1 MKPAIR
7 TNIACKAVAFTA
19 AAIFLCA
26 KIIEPGT
33 FSKGRFGHRN
43 PTRAESGKEGVCM
56 SEAIPTG
63 IYDSLWSWVE
73 TSRSRKLPDHELQS
87 VLYPEETIGLK
98 KAVRPDAHD
107 HPNFRSESVNI
118 PKAFVG
124 VLPEGRYWVAE
135 DRTIA
140 VIAPDNKLIWDV
152 STQYHFPNAAHPIFQ
167 HADLPQADY
176 TAETVAVLSYTWETN
191 YYHWLGEVLARIHL
205 LNVSGIHIDKY
216 LIHGKD
222 SAAFQS
228 ETLSMLGIPGHKMLE
243 SRRGMHLK
251 AKRLVVPSLEML
263 HLMPLAPHSM
273 AKWAIRYL
281 RSELMD
287 RVHTHPIERYE
298 RIYVSRGDAA
308 HRVVTNEDRI
318 KEMVESCG
326 FKIIVPGDMPVA
338 DQIGTFASA
347 DIIVAPHGAGL
358 TNLMF
363 CRPGTRV
370 LELFS
375 PNYVNP
381 LYWYVSSIVQLDY
394 CYLIGQ
400 GERQPIS
407 SGIGDIGYRIEPIT
421 VDLEAFS
428 DMLKLLGVKE

>member
-1 MKPAIR
+1 MR
-7 TNIACKAVAFTA
+7 
-19 AAIFLCA
+19 
-26 KIIEPGT
+26 
-33 FSKGRFGHRN
+33 
-43 PTRAESGKEGVCM
+43 
-56 SEAIPTG
+56 EAIPDG
-63 IYDSLWSWVE
+63 IYESLWSWVE
-73 TSRSRKLPDHELQS
+73 TSRSRKYPDHELQG
-87 VLYPEETIGLK
+87 VLYPEETVSLT
-98 KAVRPDAHD
+98 KAAGPDAQD
-107 HPNFRSESVNI
+107 HPNFRSKSVGI

-152 STQYHFPNAAHPIFQ
+152 SMQYHFPNAAHPVFQ

-176 TAETVAVLSYTWETN
+176 TAETVAVLSYAWESN
-191 YYHWLGEVLARIHL
+191 YYHWLGDVLARIHL
-205 LNVSGIHIDKY
+205 LDLSGIPIDKY
-216 LIHGKD
+216 LINGND
-222 SAAFQS
+222 SAAFQT
-228 ETLSMLGIPGHKMLE
+228 ETLSMLGIPGHKIMQ

-263 HLMPLAPHSM
+263 QLLPLTPHSM
-273 AKWAIRYL
+273 AKWAIQYL
-281 RSELMD
+281 RSELMNS
-287 RVHTHPIERYE
+287 VHSRLIEGYE

-318 KEMVESCG
+318 TEMVESCG
-326 FKIIVPGDMPVA
+326 FKIIVPGHMPVA
-338 DQIGTFASA
+338 DQIRTFASA

-363 CRPGTRV
+363 CQSGTRV

-381 LYWYVSSIVQLDY
+381 LYWYMSNIVQLDY
-394 CYLIGQ
+394 CYFIGQ
-400 GERQPIS
+400 GERQQIS
-407 SGIGDIGYRIEPIT
+407 SGIGDIGYRMEPIT

-428 DMLKLLGVKE
+428 GMLKLLGVQE